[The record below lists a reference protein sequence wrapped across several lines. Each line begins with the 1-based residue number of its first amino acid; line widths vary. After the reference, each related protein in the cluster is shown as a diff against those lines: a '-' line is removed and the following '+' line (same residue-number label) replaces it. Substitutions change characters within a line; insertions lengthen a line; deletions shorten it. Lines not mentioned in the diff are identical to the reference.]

1 MFASIS
7 TTSWRFPSTSRS
19 TWTISRCLPQRRRSL
34 LPLVSNPATSSS
46 PSGIGAHLPAPTWSS
61 SSSPAGSTRSSSQA
75 SPPMQASSPPRVRV
89 PAWALPSCSSKMPA
103 PARTPSINVSSLKIS
118 SHVSLAFAPPMRS
131 SPPLPKISAESGGL
145 DPLVWKITAVAVL
158 GSFLSQ
164 LDATIVNVS
173 LSSLAVD
180 LHSSIT
186 AIQWVTSGYL
196 LALALMLPLNGWL
209 VERMGAKSLFLWCFS
224 VFTLSSA
231 LCGLAWSANS
241 LIAFRILQ
249 GMSGGLMA
257 PMTQMMMARA
267 AGKHM
272 ARLMGYAAV
281 PILIGPILG
290 PVIAGAIL
298 QHASWRWLFL
308 VNVPVGVLAIVLAV
322 LFLPDDREETRS
334 KELDLPGFALL
345 SPGLVL
351 FLYGSDHLGKRT
363 GLTTLLISIV
373 LLAAFFRMAIRKG
386 DKALIDLQLFKRKTF
401 SASATTQFMS
411 NGISFA
417 GQMLIPI
424 YLIRACGQ
432 SPSATGWLLAP
443 LGVGTICSYPW
454 MGALTQRFGIRKVS
468 AGGALLAF
476 AGTLPFLYLASHG
489 LVFAVLGCALFV
501 RGMGL
506 SAVGIP
512 SISAAYASVRK
523 RDLPM
528 ATTSLN
534 IVQRLGGPTL
544 TTLCATFLGWRL
556 GAAHSS
562 AGLASAFTAAFLLLC
577 VLHTCLFAATLRLP
591 LFIGK
596 VTQQTPAQEAPVI
609 LEMMSE

>member
-1 MFASIS
+1 M
-7 TTSWRFPSTSRS
+7 
-19 TWTISRCLPQRRRSL
+19 
-34 LPLVSNPATSSS
+34 ATSSS
-46 PSGIGAHLPAPTWSS
+46 LNAIGAPSPEPTSS
-61 SSSPAGSTRSSSQA
+61 SSLNPAASTRSSSQA
-75 SPPMQASSPPRVRV
+75 FQPMRASSPPRVRA
-89 PAWALPSCSSKMPA
+89 PAWALPLCSSKTLA
-103 PARTPSINVSSLKIS
+103 PPKAPNTIASPLNIS
-118 SHVSLAFAPPMRS
+118 SRVSHAFAPPMRS
-131 SPPLPKISAESGGL
+131 SPPLPKSFSESDGL

-158 GSFLSQ
+158 GSFLAQ

-180 LHSSIT
+180 LHSSLT

-209 VERMGAKSLFLWCFS
+209 VERIGAKSLYLWCFS

-272 ARLMGYAAV
+272 ACVMAYAAV
-281 PILIGPILG
+281 PILMGPIFG

-308 VNVPVGVLAIVLAV
+308 VNVPVGVLAIVLAI
-322 LFLPDDREETRS
+322 LFLPNDREQIRS
-334 KELDLPGFALL
+334 RELDLPGFALL

-351 FLYGSDHLGKRT
+351 FLYGSDHLGTRS
-363 GLTTLLISIV
+363 GLTTLLMSLV
-373 LLAAFFRMAIRKG
+373 LLAAFFKMALRKG

-424 YLIRACGQ
+424 YLIRACGR

-443 LGVGTICSYPW
+443 LGVGMICSYPW
-454 MGALTQRFGIRKVS
+454 IGAVTQRFGIRKVS
-468 AGGALLAF
+468 AGGAFLAF
-476 AGTLPFLYLASHG
+476 AATLLFIWLAIYG
-489 LVFAVLGCALFV
+489 LLITVLACALFV
-501 RGMGL
+501 RGIGL

-512 SISAAYASVRK
+512 CISAAYASVRK
-523 RDLPM
+523 QDLPM
-528 ATTSLN
+528 ASTSLN

-556 GAAHSS
+556 GMAQSS
-562 AGLASAFTAAFLLLC
+562 AGLSSAFTAAFLLLC
-577 VLHTCLFAATLRLP
+577 GLHAFLFIAALRLP
-591 LFIGK
+591 LFLD
-596 VTQQTPAQEAPVI
+596 QAAEQPLAEESPAL

>member
-1 MFASIS
+1 ME
-7 TTSWRFPSTSRS
+7 
-19 TWTISRCLPQRRRSL
+19 
-34 LPLVSNPATSSS
+34 
-46 PSGIGAHLPAPTWSS
+46 
-61 SSSPAGSTRSSSQA
+61 
-75 SPPMQASSPPRVRV
+75 ASSPPRVRA
-89 PAWALPSCSSKMPA
+89 PAWALPSCSSKTLA
-103 PARTPSINVSSLKIS
+103 PPKAPSTIASPLNIS
-118 SHVSLAFAPPMRS
+118 SRVSRAFAPPMRS
-131 SPPLPKISAESGGL
+131 SPPLPKASSESGGL

-158 GSFLSQ
+158 GSFLAQ

-180 LHSSIT
+180 LHSSLT

-209 VERMGAKSLFLWCFS
+209 VERIGAKSLYLWCFS
-224 VFTLSSA
+224 AFTLSPA
-231 LCGLAWSANS
+231 LCVLAWSANS

-257 PMTQMMMARA
+257 PLTQMMMARA

-281 PILIGPILG
+281 PILMGPIFG

-308 VNVPVGVLAIVLAV
+308 VNLPVGVWAIVLAV
-322 LFLPDDREETRS
+322 LFLPNDREETRS
-334 KELDLPGFALL
+334 RGLDLPGFALL

-351 FLYGSDHLGKRT
+351 FLYGSDHLGTRT
-363 GLTTLLISIV
+363 GLTTLLISLG
-373 LLAAFFRMAIRKG
+373 LLAAFFRVAIRKG
-386 DKALIDLQLFKRKTF
+386 DKALIDLQLFTRKTF
-401 SASATTQFMS
+401 SASATTQFMA

-432 SPSATGWLLAP
+432 SPSVTGWLLAP
-443 LGVGTICSYPW
+443 LGVGMICSYPW
-454 MGALTQRFGIRKVS
+454 IGALTRRFGIRKLS
-468 AGGALLAF
+468 CGGAFSAF
-476 AGTLPFLYLASHG
+476 STALPFLSRTSHG
-489 LVFAVLGCALFV
+489 LVLSVLACALFV
-501 RGMGL
+501 RGIGL

-523 RDLPM
+523 QDLPM

-544 TTLCATFLGWRL
+544 TTLCATFLGWRV
-556 GAAHSS
+556 GMAQSS
-562 AGLASAFTAAFLLLC
+562 G
-577 VLHTCLFAATLRLP
+577 
-591 LFIGK
+591 
-596 VTQQTPAQEAPVI
+596 
-609 LEMMSE
+609 

>member
-1 MFASIS
+1 
-7 TTSWRFPSTSRS
+7 
-19 TWTISRCLPQRRRSL
+19 LPK
-34 LPLVSNPATSSS
+34 
-46 PSGIGAHLPAPTWSS
+46 
-61 SSSPAGSTRSSSQA
+61 
-75 SPPMQASSPPRVRV
+75 ASSE
-89 PAWALPSCSSKMPA
+89 SS
-103 PARTPSINVSSLKIS
+103 
-118 SHVSLAFAPPMRS
+118 
-131 SPPLPKISAESGGL
+131 GL
-145 DPLVWKITAVAVL
+145 DPLVWKITTVAVL

-164 LDATIVNVS
+164 LDATVVNVS

-180 LHSSIT
+180 LHSSLT

-209 VERMGAKSLFLWCFS
+209 VERIGAKSLYLWCFS
-224 VFTLSSA
+224 AFTLSSA

-241 LIAFRILQ
+241 LIAFRLLQ

-257 PMTQMMMARA
+257 PMAQMMMARA

-272 ARLMGYAAV
+272 ARIIGYAAV
-281 PILIGPILG
+281 PVMLGPILG

-308 VNVPVGVLAIVLAV
+308 VNLPVGVLAIVLAV
-322 LFLPDDREETRS
+322 LFLPHDREETRS
-334 KELDLPGFALL
+334 RELDLPGFALL

-351 FLYGSDHLGKRT
+351 FLYGSDHLGERI
-363 GLTTLLISIV
+363 GLTALLVSTV
-373 LLAAFFRMAIRKG
+373 LLALFFRMAIRKG
-386 DKALIDLQLFKRKTF
+386 DRALIDLQLFKSRTF

-432 SPSATGWLLAP
+432 SPNATGWLLAP
-443 LGVGTICSYPW
+443 QGVGMICSYPW

-476 AGTLPFLYLASHG
+476 AGTLPFLYLARHG
-489 LVFAVLGCALFV
+489 LVFAVLAGALFL
-501 RGMGL
+501 RGVGL

-523 RDLPM
+523 QDLPT

-556 GAAHSS
+556 GMAQSS
-562 AGLASAFTAAFLLLC
+562 ASLSSAFAAAFLLLC
-577 VLHTCLFAATLRLP
+577 GLHAFLFATALRLP
-591 LFIGK
+591 LSLDK
-596 VTQQTPAQEAPVI
+596 ETEQPLAEESPAL

>member
-1 MFASIS
+1 
-7 TTSWRFPSTSRS
+7 
-19 TWTISRCLPQRRRSL
+19 LPK
-34 LPLVSNPATSSS
+34 
-46 PSGIGAHLPAPTWSS
+46 
-61 SSSPAGSTRSSSQA
+61 
-75 SPPMQASSPPRVRV
+75 ASS
-89 PAWALPSCSSKMPA
+89 
-103 PARTPSINVSSLKIS
+103 
-118 SHVSLAFAPPMRS
+118 
-131 SPPLPKISAESGGL
+131 ESRGL
-145 DPLVWKITAVAVL
+145 DPLVWKITTVAVL
-158 GSFLSQ
+158 GSFLTQ
-164 LDATIVNVS
+164 LDATVVNVS

-180 LHSSIT
+180 LHSSLT

-209 VERMGAKSLFLWCFS
+209 VERIGAKPLYLWCFS
-224 VFTLSSA
+224 AFTLSSA
-231 LCGLAWSANS
+231 LCGLASSANS

-257 PMTQMMMARA
+257 PMAQMMMARA

-272 ARLMGYAAV
+272 ARIIGYAAV
-281 PILIGPILG
+281 PVMLGPILG
-290 PVIAGAIL
+290 PAIAGAIL

-308 VNVPVGVLAIVLAV
+308 VNLPVGVLAIVLAI
-322 LFLPDDREETRS
+322 LFLPNDREETTS
-334 KELDLPGFALL
+334 KKLDLPGFALL

-351 FLYGSDHLGKRT
+351 FLYGSDHLGERI
-363 GLTTLLISIV
+363 GLTALLVSIV
-373 LLAAFFRMAIRKG
+373 PLALFFRMAIRKG
-386 DKALIDLQLFKRKTF
+386 DRALIDLQLFKRKTF

-443 LGVGTICSYPW
+443 LGVGMICSYPW

-489 LVFAVLGCALFV
+489 LVFAVLTGALFL
-501 RGMGL
+501 RGVGL

-523 RDLPM
+523 QDLPM

-556 GAAHSS
+556 GMAQSS
-562 AGLASAFTAAFLLLC
+562 ASLSSAFTAAFLLLC
-577 VLHTCLFAATLRLP
+577 GLHAFLFATALRLP
-591 LFIGK
+591 LSLDKETVQPFAEES
-596 VTQQTPAQEAPVI
+596 PAL
-609 LEMMSE
+609 LEMMCE

>member
-1 MFASIS
+1 MMNSIVS
-7 TTSWRFPSTSRS
+7 HSR
-19 TWTISRCLPQRRRSL
+19 RYCL
-34 LPLVSNPATSSS
+34 
-46 PSGIGAHLPAPTWSS
+46 
-61 SSSPAGSTRSSSQA
+61 GSVA
-75 SPPMQASSPPRVRV
+75 
-89 PAWALPSCSSKMPA
+89 C
-103 PARTPSINVSSLKIS
+103 
-118 SHVSLAFAPPMRS
+118 APPMRS
-131 SPPLPKISAESGGL
+131 SPHLPNTKNQLDRL

-158 GSFLSQ
+158 GSLMGQ
-164 LDATIVNVS
+164 VDATVVNVS

-180 LHSSIT
+180 LHSSLT
-186 AIQWVTSGYL
+186 TIQWVTSGYL

-209 VERMGAKSLFLWCFS
+209 VGQLGAKSLYLWCFPI
-224 VFTLSSA
+224 FTLSSA

-241 LIAFRILQ
+241 LIGFRVLQ

-257 PMTQMMMARA
+257 PLTQMMMARA

-281 PILIGPILG
+281 PILMGPIFG

-308 VNVPVGVLAIVLAV
+308 VNLPVGVLAIVLAV
-322 LFLPDDREETRS
+322 LFLPNDREETRS
-334 KELDLPGFALL
+334 RELDLPGFALL

-351 FLYGSDHLGKRT
+351 FLYGSEHLGERI
-363 GLTTLLISIV
+363 GLTALLISIV
-373 LLAAFFRMAIRKG
+373 LLALFFRMAIRKG
-386 DKALIDLQLFKRKTF
+386 ERALIDLRLFKSRTF

-443 LGVGTICSYPW
+443 LGVGMICSYPW
-454 MGALTQRFGIRKVS
+454 MGALTQRYGIRKVS
-468 AGGALLAF
+468 AGGAFLAL
-476 AGTLPFLYLASHG
+476 AGTLPLVWLASHG
-489 LVFAVLGCALFV
+489 LSVAVLASALFV
-501 RGMGL
+501 RGAGL

-512 SISAAYASVRK
+512 SVSAAYASVKK

-528 ATTSLN
+528 ASTSLN
-534 IVQRLGGPTL
+534 IVMRLGGPTM

-556 GAAHSS
+556 ELAHSPVS
-562 AGLASAFTAAFLLLC
+562 LSSAFAAAFVLLC
-577 VLHTCLFAATLRLP
+577 VLHPLLFAASLRLP
-591 LFIGK
+591 LSIDKATEQFS
-596 VTQQTPAQEAPVI
+596 AE
-609 LEMMSE
+609 